1 MPRRV
6 DSLMKIKGTLV
17 NPDVLVQAA
26 ESVLQG
32 REFQF
37 IVTRGEDG
45 ADALT
50 VRVPPGAAALGEP
63 LARAVKQAAGVT
75 AVVEL
80 AEPHAF
86 ADPSR
91 SWKAK
96 RVIDLRD

>member
-1 MPRRV
+1 
-6 DSLMKIKGTLV
+6 
-17 NPDVLVQAA
+17 
-26 ESVLQG
+26 
-32 REFQF
+32 
-37 IVTRGEDG
+37 
-45 ADALT
+45 
-50 VRVPPGAAALGEP
+50 
-63 LARAVKQAAGVT
+63 VT